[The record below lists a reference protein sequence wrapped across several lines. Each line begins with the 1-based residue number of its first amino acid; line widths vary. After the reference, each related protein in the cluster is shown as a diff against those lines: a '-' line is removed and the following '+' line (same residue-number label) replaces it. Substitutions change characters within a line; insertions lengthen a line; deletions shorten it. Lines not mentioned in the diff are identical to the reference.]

1 MAGSKHISGLVWSPS
16 DPYFVPGHFRQTMTL
31 EMEDGRKFK
40 FFHRDIDGSIGL
52 NKWLG

>member
-1 MAGSKHISGLVWSPS
+1 ML
-16 DPYFVPGHFRQTMTL
+16 L

-40 FFHRDIDGSIGL
+40 FFHRDINGSIGL